1 MLLGIDVRETTAVA
15 VGVTES
21 GEVVARAT
29 ADGPS
34 AAADAVRQIAGQ
46 AFSAAGAAVRDA
58 AEPEFATPV
67 ASVADAAGV
76 SSVRVLSR
84 GRAVALAEHWCG
96 AARGAGSVIALIAT
110 DRVDAGIILRGELLD
125 GAHGLAGAAS
135 WLAMNPVERE
145 DYRKLGCLEAE
156 AGASGIVRRF
166 IWRVK
171 AGDFSRA
178 ADASTDLSTITV
190 QKILDAAR
198 SGDGVAISVV
208 RDTTKYLGMTIGN
221 VVSLLDPD
229 LVVLGG
235 LYAEASDLLIE
246 PARAEALRRIS
257 PRAAASLQVVAGALG
272 EDAAA
277 IGAARAALGPR

>member
-15 VGVTES
+15 V
-21 GEVVARAT
+21 VA
-29 ADGPS
+29 
-34 AAADAVRQIAGQ
+34 
-46 AFSAAGAAVRDA
+46 
-58 AEPEFATPV
+58 PV
-67 ASVADAAGV
+67 ADVAGL
-76 SSVRVLSR
+76 SSVRILSR
-84 GRAVALAEHWCG
+84 GPAVALAEHWCG
-96 AARGAGSVIALIAT
+96 AARGAGNVVALIAT
-110 DRVDAGIILRGELLD
+110 DRVDAGIILRGELLE
-125 GAHGLAGAAS
+125 GAHGRAGAAS

-156 AGASGIVRRF
+156 AGATGIVRRF

-178 ADASTDLSTITV
+178 ADANTDLTTITV
-190 QKILDAAR
+190 QQILDAAR

-221 VVSLLDPD
+221 VVSLFDPD

-235 LYAEASDLLIE
+235 LYAEAADLLIDQS
-246 PARAEALRRIS
+246 RAEALRRVS
-257 PRAAASLQVVAGALG
+257 PRAAESLQVVPGALG